1 MKTKILT
8 ILSNSDGYVS
18 GQQLCEELGVSRTA
32 VWKVMNRLKEEGY
45 VIDSISNKGYRLISQ
60 PDVIT
65 SEAILSRLKTKNIG
79 RSIFCYDEVTST
91 NTVAKQFAEE
101 MKEEGLLVVS
111 DKQTNG
117 KGRRGRVWE
126 SPKGTGIFMTILL
139 RPQMKPIYAS
149 MLTLVAALALND
161 TIRDM
166 TGLDAKI
173 KWPNDIVVNGKK
185 VCGILTELSAE
196 VDYINYVVV
205 GIGVNANTEDFPE
218 ELKDK
223 ASSLYLESGKR
234 VNRATLIAHTM
245 EALEQYY
252 TIFLQTKDLSNLKE
266 PYTKVLINKDREVQI
281 LSSDESFTGVA
292 RGITKEGHLIVE
304 KDDKELIEVY
314 AGEVSVRGLYS
325 YT

>member
-32 VWKVMNRLKEEGY
+32 VWKVMNRLKDEGY

-60 PDVIT
+60 PDVLT
-65 SEAILSRLKTKNIG
+65 SEAILSRLKTKCIGKNIV
-79 RSIFCYDEVTST
+79 CYDEVTST

-101 MKEEGLLVVS
+101 MKPEGLLVVS
-111 DKQTNG
+111 DKQTSG

-139 RPQMKPIYAS
+139 RPQIKPIYAS
-149 MLTLVAALALND
+149 MLTLLGALALSD
-161 TIRDM
+161 AIHEV

-185 VCGILTELSAE
+185 ICGILTELSAE

-205 GIGVNANTEDFPE
+205 GIGINANTEVFLE

-223 ASSLYLESGKR
+223 ASSLFLESGKR
-234 VNRATLIAHTM
+234 VHRATLIAHTIQ
-245 EALEQYY
+245 AFEQYY
-252 TIFLQTKDLSNLKE
+252 DIFLQTNDLSNIKE
-266 PYTKVLINKDREVQI
+266 SYMKVLINKDKEVQI
-281 LSSDESFTGVA
+281 LSAEEHFTGIA
-292 RGITKEGHLIVE
+292 RGITKQGHLIVE
-304 KDDKELIEVY
+304 KENGETTEVY